1 VLILPTE
8 EARPGMKLAAP
19 VQHPDQ
25 PGQVLLKG
33 GYILEPDVIRRMHD
47 MRIPM
52 IFIDYPALEELDKHL
67 APYLSPARQEIYSQ
81 IKKSLGQSQKS
92 TQAKVNYNDYC
103 DSTRGLIETLL
114 TQGKHPLFLDQM
126 SRQGGDM
133 VGHATSVA
141 HLALL
146 LGIRLENYLIDQR
159 KRLPCSRA
167 KDIVG
172 LGVAG
177 MLHDIGKTELPPNVA
192 ESWETN
198 PPETQAD
205 LDLYMSHV
213 RLGYDKIHGEV
224 EPTASSAVLHHHQH
238 FDGSGFPNTPQ
249 ADGANRAAEGQRIH
263 IFARILHAADLY
275 DRLAT
280 TATGERRSNLEVY
293 FQMRTSCSGWCD
305 PVVVQVLQ
313 QIAPPFP
320 PGSRLALS
328 DGTAA
333 IVTQT
338 NTIDPFKPVV
348 RRVVGEDLKIDG
360 DAFDLGMNGSP
371 KVVKVG
377 KTVVEPFLPVAA

>member
-25 PGQVLLKG
+25 PDQVLLKG
-33 GYILEPDVIRRMHD
+33 GYILERDVIQRMQD

-52 IFIDYPALEELDKHL
+52 IYIDYPGLEELDKHL
-67 APYLSPARQEIYSQ
+67 APYLSPARQDIYSK
-81 IKKSLGQSQKS
+81 IKKSLAKSQST

-126 SRQGGDM
+126 SRLGGDM

-177 MLHDIGKTELPPNVA
+177 MLHDVGKTELPANVA
-192 ESWETN
+192 QSWETS
-198 PPETQAD
+198 PPQTQDD
-205 LDLYMSHV
+205 LDLYMTHV

-224 EPTASSAVLHHHQH
+224 EPTAASAVLHHHQH
-238 FDGSGFPNTPQ
+238 FDGSGFPDTPH
-249 ADGANRAAEGQRIH
+249 ADGSDRALEGQRIH

-280 TATGERRSNLEVY
+280 SPTGERRTNVEVY
-293 FQMRTSCSGWCD
+293 FQMRTRCSGWVD
-305 PVVVQVLQ
+305 PVIVQVLQ

-320 PGSRLALS
+320 PGSTLGLS

-333 IVTQT
+333 VVTQT
-338 NTIDPFKPVV
+338 GAIDPYKPVV
-348 RRVVGEDLKIDG
+348 RRVVGEDLKLDG
-360 DAFDLGMNGSP
+360 NAFDLGMNGSP

-377 KTVVEPFLPVAA
+377 KTIVESFLPVAA